1 VRFHVEQAIPTER
14 ATVEA
19 AFVDPSFYPS
29 LGNIDALAPP
39 EVLECEQDPESP
51 QVVHLRVRYR
61 FRGTLSPAVR
71 RVVDPDRLTWVDVS
85 RFDRATHLMSFRM
98 QPDHYPDRLWCEGT
112 YRFDAAPDGSTVMV
126 MDGEVRVSFPLVGG
140 LVERALVGGLRQHMA
155 AIARMVA
162 EWPGG
167 RSTRPDPS

>member
-1 VRFHVEQAIPTER
+1 MRFHVEQAIPTGR

-19 AFVDPSFYPS
+19 AFVDPSFYRS

-51 QVVHLRVRYR
+51 EVVHLRVRYR
-61 FRGTLSPAVR
+61 FKGTLSPAVR

-112 YRFDAAPDGSTVMV
+112 YRFDAGPDGSTVMA

-155 AIARMVA
+155 AIAKIVA
-162 EWPGG
+162 D
-167 RSTRPDPS
+167 RR